1 MELFGTKKD
10 KAMEAYEEPVFAAEE
25 EAEAD
30 APAEETKQRT
40 PWATWEV
47 AGKEYKLK
55 LTTAEIKEL
64 EKKYKTNLMNIMGS
78 GEGGMP
84 ALSVMLDITQA
95 AMKKYHHGVK
105 IADVDALFDKYL
117 DEGGSQLSFYTS
129 VYMSIFVAS
138 GFFSTSLADQMQDS
152 LEEAKNIM

>member
-55 LTTAEIKEL
+55 LPTAEIKEL